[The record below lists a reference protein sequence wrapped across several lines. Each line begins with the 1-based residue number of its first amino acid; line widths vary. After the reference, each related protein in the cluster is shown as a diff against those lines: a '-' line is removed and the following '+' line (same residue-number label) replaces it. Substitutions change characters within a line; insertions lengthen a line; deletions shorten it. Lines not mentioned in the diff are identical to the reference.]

1 MTPQVRPLVGWLL
14 SLSSFPKRAEN
25 YTSMLL
31 SQHLFSTNLLVLVDH
46 DADDNAG
53 DAAGHAEHQ
62 QQEGLKQRD

>member
-1 MTPQVRPLVGWLL
+1 
-14 SLSSFPKRAEN
+14 
-25 YTSMLL
+25 MLL